1 MGERL
6 IMDIN
11 NVETNADIAADAEAA
26 GPASAAIRQ
35 LGSLGV
41 EAIGSIAPAVP
52 PVVDIGAAELGDILD
67 SVYRP
72 TDEQVI
78 AACIDGRSAI
88 QSQALSPNA
97 AGGSL
102 ALWAALLL
110 SGPDIRFE
118 DFLAGLK
125 AAGIGIGGHT
135 DDHAHGASSG
145 CGANDKLQTIL
156 ELIAATASSQRI
168 AVLAASLGVVI
179 DEQDAARLA
188 ERAAELAGGDGLG
201 TATERLAL
209 LRCYGDV
216 SSLCGAHNEQLIV
229 INAVQGTTL
238 DRFALSER
246 FGERAAVF
254 NVDSWAFEPSLLAMT
269 NALGFQ
275 DLDLQN
281 LLAALTAFNLG
292 CALALCDSC
301 MPVALRTD
309 TGR

>member
-1 MGERL
+1 
-6 IMDIN
+6 MDTK
-11 NVETNADIAADAEAA
+11 NVETNVGNTTNTGDTR
-26 GPASAAIRQ
+26 PASVAIRH
-35 LGSLGV
+35 LGNLGV
-41 EAIGSIAPAVP
+41 EAIGSIAPAAPSVAG
-52 PVVDIGAAELGDILD
+52 IGAVELCDSLD
-67 SVYRP
+67 AAYRSS
-72 TDEQVI
+72 DEQVI

-156 ELIAATASSQRI
+156 ELIAATAGSQRI
-168 AVLAASLGVVI
+168 AALAAGLGVVI
-179 DEQDAARLA
+179 DEKDSAKLA

-254 NVDSWAFEPSLLAMT
+254 NVDSWAFEPSLLEMT
-269 NALGFQ
+269 DALGFQ

-281 LLAALTAFNLG
+281 LLTALTAFNLG
-292 CALALCDSC
+292 CALALCDGS
-301 MPVALRTD
+301 MPVVLRTAA
-309 TGR
+309 R